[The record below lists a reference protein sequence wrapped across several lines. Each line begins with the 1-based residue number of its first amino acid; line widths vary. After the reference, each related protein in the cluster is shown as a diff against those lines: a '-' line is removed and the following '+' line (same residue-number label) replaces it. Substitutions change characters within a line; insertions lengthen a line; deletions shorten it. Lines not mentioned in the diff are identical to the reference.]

1 MFKGINKIIF
11 GVTVLIMLIGLAVL
25 YSSTFQKG
33 QNPLS
38 PIFAKQLGW
47 FAAGIIMLVVSANF
61 NYRRLHDFAYFIY
74 GFTLL
79 LLLVVL
85 VLGREILGAQRWL
98 EVGGMNF
105 QPSELGK
112 LAIIVILARWFC
124 QKREFSNFSLSDKA
138 AKFFQQLIV
147 PFILVAVPM
156 GLVFLQPDLG
166 TALLYLFIFG
176 MMLLV
181 SDVPIGYFLTPVVV
195 GLSLSPLF
203 WHFLKDYQKDRL
215 RVFLNP
221 NIDPLG
227 AGYTI
232 IQSKIAIG
240 SGRLFGKGWL
250 SGTQSQLS
258 FLPERHTDFI
268 FGVLGEETG
277 FLGSLIFILLFYIL
291 IRYAL
296 RIAEQTKDSF
306 GSLLASGIAIVLA
319 FQAVINLAMTI
330 GICPVVGLVLPF
342 VSYGGSSLV
351 IFAILIGTLININKK
366 RIVF

>member
-11 GVTVLIMLIGLAVL
+11 LVTILIMLIGLATI

-33 QNPLS
+33 QNPS
-38 PIFAKQLGW
+38 STIFIKQVNW
-47 FAAGIIMLVVSANF
+47 FVVGIIMLLVAANF
-61 NYRRLHDFAYFIY
+61 NYHRLYDLAYFLY
-74 GFTLL
+74 GFTILL
-79 LLLVVL
+79 LLIVL
-85 VLGREILGAQRWL
+85 VLGREVLGAQRWL
-98 EVGGMNF
+98 ELGGLNF

-112 LAIIVILARWFC
+112 LAIIAVLARQLS
-124 QKREFSNFSLSDKA
+124 QKNEFSNFGFSDKLNN
-138 AKFFQQLIV
+138 FFKQLV
-147 PFILVAVPM
+147 LPFVLVAIPA

-166 TALLYLFIFG
+166 TAVLYLFVFG
-176 MMLLV
+176 MLLLV
-181 SDVPIGYFLTPVVV
+181 SEVPISYFLIPVIT
-195 GLSLSPLF
+195 GLCVSPFF

-240 SGRLFGKGWL
+240 SGRLLGKGWL
-250 SGTQSQLS
+250 AGTQSQLS

-268 FGVLGEETG
+268 FGVLGEEAG
-277 FLGSLIFILLFYIL
+277 FLGSIIFILLFYTL
-291 IRYAL
+291 IHYAL
-296 RIAEQTKDSF
+296 RIAEQTNDRF
-306 GSLLASGIAIVLA
+306 GSLLASGIAIILA

-351 IFAILIGTLININKK
+351 IFAILIGILMNINKK
-366 RIVF
+366 RMVF